1 MNINRHNYESFFL
14 LYIDNELSVAERNA
28 LELFVQENTDLLE
41 ELQMFKQTIVATEKI
56 MFKDKNNLLK
66 PETVSVEVQE
76 QLLLYIDGELDATQ
90 RKELELLLASD
101 ESTSTELHSLQK
113 TKIVPDN
120 NIVFADKKL
129 LYRKEPSRV
138 IPFDPIA
145 IGWRR
150 LAVAAIFIGFAIW
163 GTAIYFN
170 SGSKVVVNDTTA
182 NIGVKQTD
190 VVKAKPAL
198 ILPEDKT
205 IPEEKIVAVTPE
217 PIVNKKITKKT
228 VVPSE
233 DKQQQMPV
241 AQKNNNLI
249 VKQKIIDNNLPKPYF
264 EENNNTTSNKNE
276 PVNVIPQTQDINTN
290 IIANSEIDK
299 KVRPEET
306 NNVYTASFTNNSN
319 ENKEDHFILSDDEPK
334 KSKLTGLLRKAKR
347 VLERNTNINTGGNTL
362 KVANV
367 EIAIQ

>member
-14 LYIDNELSVAERNA
+14 LYVDDELSVAERNA

-41 ELQMFKQTIVATEKI
+41 ELQMFKQTIVPAEKI
-56 MFKDKNNLLK
+56 MFKGKDNLLK
-66 PETVSVEVQE
+66 PETVSAEMQE
-76 QLLLYIDGELDATQ
+76 QLLLYIDRELDATQ
-90 RKELELLLASD
+90 SKELELLLASD

-138 IPFDPIA
+138 IPFE
-145 IGWRR
+145 WRR

-233 DKQQQMPV
+233 DKQQQLPV
-241 AQKNNNLI
+241 AQKNNDLV

-276 PVNVIPQTQDINTN
+276 PANVIPQTQDINTN
-290 IIANSEIDK
+290 IIANSAIDK

-306 NNVYTASFTNNSN
+306 NNVYTASFTNNSD
-319 ENKEDHFILSDDEPK
+319 ENKEDRFILSNDEPK